1 MLVFD
6 LVDVVL
12 SEFYLVGVVLD
23 LLGFFDDRGVV
34 RLSGD
39 GVIFCG
45 LFLQDYVLVLD
56 VFQLSVQLL
65 DSLLVLPSLLLED
78 AQPEVLLSLLV
89 SELLLQTRDL
99 IL

>member
-1 MLVFD
+1 MLVLD

-39 GVIFCG
+39 GVIFGG

-56 VFQLSVQLL
+56 VLELSVQLL

-78 AQPEVLLSLLV
+78 AQSEVLLSLLV